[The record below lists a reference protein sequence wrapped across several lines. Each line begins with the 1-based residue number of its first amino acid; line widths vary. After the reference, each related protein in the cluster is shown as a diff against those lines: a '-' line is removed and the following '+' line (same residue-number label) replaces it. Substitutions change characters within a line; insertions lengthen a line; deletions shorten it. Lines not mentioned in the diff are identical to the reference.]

1 MCLATTLK
9 SLKDQRKGGK
19 LHRDL
24 YSLTDPSSGD
34 PHSFLLSFIC
44 IFEVEIKMNII

>member
-34 PHSFLLSFIC
+34 PHSFLSLLFVFLRLKS
-44 IFEVEIKMNII
+44 K

>member
-9 SLKDQRKGGK
+9 SLKDQRKGDK

-24 YSLTDPSSGD
+24 FSLTGLSSGGS
-34 PHSFLLSFIC
+34 HSFLSLLFVFLRLKS
-44 IFEVEIKMNII
+44 K